1 MIWFCIPMGLFSIPI
16 YLESVPKNNPVMMA
30 SSVTIYLNL
39 MAMTLST
46 PGLLANLVEKS
57 EIDLDDT
64 KYSKKWVA
72 MLMILYTVVIIV
84 GVIAYYQSKNFVIMC
99 PAMIASQIMLAI
111 LITAYLITFN
121 LVCTSFIAE
130 ATDLTKEDKV
140 TVTISCSMNLVKKIR
155 MLKRGFSPLLLSM
168 LVNYSVSM
176 IICSYSGLYFLK
188 LGKYFTSLNYITSVA
203 MYLLIVYSLICSCD
217 EVFQA
222 LSANNDKLR
231 KMSLM
236 ADDDMKHKI
245 LTVLEI
251 IREEGPFTALGFFDV
266 DKSTFMTIIGCTINY
281 LVIMLSFNAT

>member
-1 MIWFCIPMGLFSIPI
+1 MIPVKNRKYEILSLKSVLSFMIWFCIPIGLFSIPI

-30 SSVTIYLNL
+30 SSVTIYLNV

-46 PGLLANLVEKS
+46 PGLLANLIEKS

-72 MLMILYTVVIIV
+72 MLMILNTVGIIV
-84 GVIAYYQSKNFVIMC
+84 GVIAIYQSKYFVIMC
-99 PAMIASQIMLAI
+99 PPILASQIMLEI
-111 LITAYLITFN
+111 LISAYLITTN
-121 LVCTSFIAE
+121 LVCTSFIVE

-140 TVTISCSMNLVKKIR
+140 TVTISCSMNLVKKMR

-176 IICSYSGLYFLK
+176 ILCSYSGLYFLK
-188 LGKYFTSLNYITSVA
+188 LGQYFMSLTYMTSVA
-203 MYLLIVYSLICSCD
+203 MFLLVDYSLICSCD

-231 KMSLM
+231 
-236 ADDDMKHKI
+236 
-245 LTVLEI
+245 
-251 IREEGPFTALGFFDV
+251 
-266 DKSTFMTIIGCTINY
+266 
-281 LVIMLSFNAT
+281 